1 MLAANLDLAVITNL
15 VDIEVAD
22 GIVKAKQETESGYN
36 VIETATP
43 CVVTVN
49 KPNYEPRYPTIKSK
63 MAARKIPIGE
73 LTIGDVAAAAATVVA
88 NAEPPKKA
96 AGVKIQEEAIADSM
110 AKAIAIMKE
119 AKVF

>member
-1 MLAANLDLAVITNL
+1 MLAANLDMPVVTNL

-22 GIVKAKQETESGYN
+22 GIVKAKQETETGYN
-36 VIETATP
+36 VVETATP

-73 LTIGDVAAAAATVVA
+73 LALGEVAAAAVAVVA
-88 NAEPPKKA
+88 NAEPPKKE
-96 AGVKIQEEAIADSM
+96 AGVKIQEETIADSM
-110 AKAIAIMKE
+110 AKAIAMMKE